1 MSGSGLAAA
10 VLVLASTSAAG
21 ASTTAAAT
29 HDSVRWQ
36 GRTLRNTNGTVGYS
50 YAGVSFHFTVQGAT
64 TASMVY
70 SSTFPKGAAEL
81 RIYVDGKLAVGGN
94 ITLGNSVPSATPA
107 RVVLAEGLA
116 AGSSH
121 NITGVYIT
129 DPITLS
135 WDTLPAGFAQ
145 TAHSFTTDGAIAP
158 QPPIVAGAQRRFD
171 IYGDSIT
178 AGNQINPATCQ
189 PDWAGT
195 YGKLLCE
202 DFGANCTCA
211 AISGKGIFHN
221 CCDDDV
227 TMNVLGLRILPG
239 DSATEMTKAYYA
251 AAGKPAGILINLGT
265 NDWGHVKGNTSG
277 FVAVYSDFVETLAG
291 LHNWPAVKA
300 PVFFLGVGP
309 ITHAY
314 LPSVNQI
321 VAAMAG
327 KGIVAH
333 AVDMTTP
340 VDRCGHPPYNSH
352 VMMYEQAR
360 PIIAN
365 ALGWD

>member
-1 MSGSGLAAA
+1 
-10 VLVLASTSAAG
+10 
-21 ASTTAAAT
+21 
-29 HDSVRWQ
+29 
-36 GRTLRNTNGTVGYS
+36 
-50 YAGVSFHFTVQGAT
+50 
-64 TASMVY
+64 MVY

-189 PDWAGT
+189 PDWAVR
-195 YGKLLCE
+195 
-202 DFGANCTCA
+202 A
-211 AISGKGIFHN
+211 
-221 CCDDDV
+221 
-227 TMNVLGLRILPG
+227 R
-239 DSATEMTKAYYA
+239 
-251 AAGKPAGILINLGT
+251 
-265 NDWGHVKGNTSG
+265 
-277 FVAVYSDFVETLAG
+277 
-291 LHNWPAVKA
+291 
-300 PVFFLGVGP
+300 
-309 ITHAY
+309 
-314 LPSVNQI
+314 
-321 VAAMAG
+321 
-327 KGIVAH
+327 AH
-333 AVDMTTP
+333 AVCTRAPTP
-340 VDRCGHPPYNSH
+340 PR
-352 VMMYEQAR
+352 AR
-360 PIIAN
+360 NGGVREDDAS
-365 ALGWD
+365 WCC